1 MITRTSVPLWRTLVV
16 DKPSATRL
24 NRLADAT
31 AAWEGANVKTS
42 AGIVPPIACGTRW
55 LADFVISPEASQI
68 YHNCSEKELFWTVFA
83 RLTALRPH
91 L

>member
-1 MITRTSVPLWRTLVV
+1 MITRTSVPLWETLVV

-42 AGIVPPIACGTRW
+42 TGIVPPIACTTRR
-55 LADFVISPEASQI
+55 LADFVILSEAAQV
-68 YHNCSEKELFWTVFA
+68 YHNCSKYGLFLTLFA
-83 RLTALRPH
+83 ALRA

>member
-1 MITRTSVPLWRTLVV
+1 MITRTSVLLWRTLVV

-42 AGIVPPIACGTRW
+42 AGIVPPKVSAGLAAPGGW
-55 LADFVISPEASQI
+55 LISS
-68 YHNCSEKELFWTVFA
+68 F
-83 RLTALRPH
+83 RLKQLSFTTNAV
-91 L
+91 